1 MKRLFILANFIFFTI
16 ALSAEVRLPSILGD
30 GMVLQQKSKTN
41 LWGWATPH
49 KKITIVTSWNNKTYT
64 EHSSS
69 DGKWNIKI
77 ETPEAG
83 GPYTITI
90 SDGQPIVLSNV
101 LIGEVWVCAGQSNVQ
116 MPVKGFVGQ
125 PIMGSCYAIVMASPR
140 DNIRL
145 LTVFR
150 NESTNPMEDCQS
162 TSWLETTP
170 ANVKEFSAI
179 AYFFAKYLQK
189 ILQVPIE
196 IICSAAGGTNIERW
210 MDQND
215 YLTTYPNK
223 SMDEVK
229 RVHAGKLYN
238 TMIYP
243 LHPFN
248 IKGIIWYQG
257 ESNVLN
263 PHEYKQLFTKMV
275 ASWRNKWEL
284 GEFPFYYVQIAP
296 YQYSDKQASPTGA
309 AELRQAQL
317 EAMTIIPNSGMAV
330 TSDVGDAKHIHPADK
345 ANVSKRLALWV
356 LAKTYNIPGIP
367 YSGPIYKSAEI
378 KGSKVILSFDYTDMG
393 MTTYNQPL
401 IGFELAGKNG
411 IFYPAKAAFIGK
423 KEKIEVYS
431 DKVTEPVYVQLGF
444 KNYMPL
450 NLYSTYGLPASP
462 FRIKILPSPY

>member
-189 ILQVPIE
+189 ILQVPIG

-229 RVHAGKLYN
+229 RVVQRELYKCEEKGIKDWSGIKSNLKQVRQYIEEYKVEEQMLELKKGYGKRIVPEYKKLVYYICN
-238 TMIYP
+238 YKK
-243 LHPFN
+243 N
-248 IKGIIWYQG
+248 IKYRKKL
-257 ESNVLN
+257 LN
-263 PHEYKQLFTKMV
+263 KHYINFC
-275 ASWRNKWEL
+275 NK
-284 GEFPFYYVQIAP
+284 G
-296 YQYSDKQASPTGA
+296 
-309 AELRQAQL
+309 
-317 EAMTIIPNSGMAV
+317 
-330 TSDVGDAKHIHPADK
+330 
-345 ANVSKRLALWV
+345 
-356 LAKTYNIPGIP
+356 
-367 YSGPIYKSAEI
+367 
-378 KGSKVILSFDYTDMG
+378 
-393 MTTYNQPL
+393 
-401 IGFELAGKNG
+401 
-411 IFYPAKAAFIGK
+411 
-423 KEKIEVYS
+423 
-431 DKVTEPVYVQLGF
+431 
-444 KNYMPL
+444 L
-450 NLYSTYGLPASP
+450 NLTY
-462 FRIKILPSPY
+462 FIKIMLNKL